1 MKNISR
7 KCFMTSVVC
16 IILGG
21 ILLGAGYA
29 TGGLQ
34 DIKHQTA
41 PKKVIKTFDQITA
54 LDIDSSASTITVET
68 GPVQRPTVTYYT
80 HPKFIDPIVT
90 TVTGKTLSLSQKP
103 KDVVITGGIEILGFT
118 LNNSRQ
124 EKNYRSITITVPE
137 KTSLNE
143 VKGSNVPHTTLSN
156 LTVQDMQFD
165 GNLTLLHTKVKKA
178 TITGMLEA
186 TKSQLT
192 NLELKA
198 DYSFSN
204 LTDSSVENGT
214 ISLGNGQLTT
224 KDTTLKAVN
233 IQSLH
238 PGGIEAERTT
248 LENVTFTVSKSK
260 EGEENDYYDND
271 AIFTAH
277 ALTLKGTNTISGGD
291 IDVDITLTKAKAIA
305 YRARTENGKVSLGSQ
320 LTPAKIG
327 KESTSDVISYV
338 TENKAATGNLTVNLN
353 KGDITIK

>member
-16 IILGG
+16 IVLGA

-198 DYSFSN
+198 DYSLSS
-204 LTDSSVENGT
+204 LTNSSLENGT
-214 ISLGNGQLTT
+214 ISLGHGQLTT
-224 KDTTLKAVN
+224 KNTNLKSVT
-233 IQSLH
+233 IQSLS
-238 PGGIEAERTT
+238 PGGVEAEETS
-248 LENVTFTVSKSK
+248 LENVTFTVTS
-260 EGEENDYYDND
+260 EQENEETNDNG

-277 ALTLKGTNTISGGD
+277 ALTLKGTNTITGGD

-338 TENKAATGNLTVNLN
+338 AENKAATGNLTVNLN

>member
-1 MKNISR
+1 
-7 KCFMTSVVC
+7 
-16 IILGG
+16 
-21 ILLGAGYA
+21 
-29 TGGLQ
+29 
-34 DIKHQTA
+34 
-41 PKKVIKTFDQITA
+41 
-54 LDIDSSASTITVET
+54 
-68 GPVQRPTVTYYT
+68 
-80 HPKFIDPIVT
+80 
-90 TVTGKTLSLSQKP
+90 
-103 KDVVITGGIEILGFT
+103 
-118 LNNSRQ
+118 
-124 EKNYRSITITVPE
+124 
-137 KTSLNE
+137 
-143 VKGSNVPHTTLSN
+143 
-156 LTVQDMQFD
+156 MQFD

-238 PGGIEAERTT
+238 SGGIEAERTT

-260 EGEENDYYDND
+260 EEEENDYYDND

-277 ALTLKGTNTISGGD
+277 ALTLKGTNTITGGD

-305 YRARTENGKVSLGSQ
+305 YRARTENGKVSLAHS
-320 LTPAKIG
+320 
-327 KESTSDVISYV
+327 
-338 TENKAATGNLTVNLN
+338 
-353 KGDITIK
+353 

>member
-1 MKNISR
+1 MLPLLSGSVIRKELKHENISR
-7 KCFMTSVVC
+7 KCFITSVLC

-137 KTSLNE
+137 KLASMKLRE
-143 VKGSNVPHTTLSN
+143 VMSHIPLC
-156 LTVQDMQFD
+156 Q
-165 GNLTLLHTKVKKA
+165 
-178 TITGMLEA
+178 I
-186 TKSQLT
+186 
-192 NLELKA
+192 
-198 DYSFSN
+198 
-204 LTDSSVENGT
+204 
-214 ISLGNGQLTT
+214 
-224 KDTTLKAVN
+224 
-233 IQSLH
+233 
-238 PGGIEAERTT
+238 
-248 LENVTFTVSKSK
+248 
-260 EGEENDYYDND
+260 
-271 AIFTAH
+271 
-277 ALTLKGTNTISGGD
+277 
-291 IDVDITLTKAKAIA
+291 
-305 YRARTENGKVSLGSQ
+305 
-320 LTPAKIG
+320 
-327 KESTSDVISYV
+327 
-338 TENKAATGNLTVNLN
+338 
-353 KGDITIK
+353 

>member
-16 IILGG
+16 IVLGA

-198 DYSFSN
+198 DYSLSS
-204 LTDSSVENGT
+204 LTNSSLENGT
-214 ISLGNGQLTT
+214 ISLGHGQLTT
-224 KDTTLKAVN
+224 KNTNLKSVT
-233 IQSLH
+233 IQSLS
-238 PGGIEAERTT
+238 PSGVEAEETS
-248 LENVTFTVSKSK
+248 LENVTFTVTS
-260 EGEENDYYDND
+260 EQENEETNDNG

-277 ALTLKGTNTISGGD
+277 ALTLKGTNTITGGD

-338 TENKAATGNLTVNLN
+338 AENKAATGNLTVNLN